1 MAGRYVSN
9 EITGTGWDVNL
20 TFGNWWLDYSEDQD
34 GVARIIVDYEYPITT
49 KFAILGEIMS
59 QESDQRGVLLMS
71 LDF

>member
-1 MAGRYVSN
+1 LAGGYVSN

-20 TFGNWWLDYSEDQD
+20 TFGNWWFDYSEDQD
-34 GVARIIVDYEYPITT
+34 SVARIIVDYQYPITT